1 MSKHIPVGVS
11 NRHIH
16 LSPLHVI
23 DLFGEG
29 FHLTE
34 LKPLTQPGQ
43 FAANETVTIRG
54 PKGEIRNV
62 RILGPVR
69 GDTQVEISKTDTY
82 ILGVPAPIRM
92 SGDIEG
98 TPGLTIVGP
107 KGEVTI
113 DKGVIIA
120 KRHIHFSPEDAS
132 TFGVVDKQK
141 VKIKSLGERS
151 LVFDEVIARVHPTY
165 ALDCH
170 IDTDEANASGIATG
184 DQVEL
189 ILD

>member
-1 MSKHIPVGVS
+1 MNRLIPVGVS

-16 LSPLHVI
+16 LSMEHLNA
-23 DLFGEG
+23 LFGDG
-29 FHLTE
+29 FQLTE
-34 LKPLTQPGQ
+34 LKPLSQPGQ
-43 FAANETVTIRG
+43 FAANEVVTIKG
-54 PKGEIRNV
+54 PKGELRNV

-82 ILGVPAPIRM
+82 VLGVYAPVRM

-98 TPGLTIVGP
+98 TPGLTVIGP

-120 KRHIHFSPEDAS
+120 KRHIHFSPEDALQY
-132 TFGVVDKQK
+132 GVVDKQK

-151 LVFDEVIARVHPTY
+151 LIFDEVIARVHPTF

-170 IDTDEANASGIATG
+170 IDTDEANAAGITSG
-184 DQVEL
+184 DRVEL

>member
-1 MSKHIPVGVS
+1 MSKFIPVGVS

-16 LSPLHVI
+16 LSPQHLT

-29 FHLTE
+29 FELTV
-34 LKPLTQPGQ
+34 LKPLSQPGQ
-43 FAANETVTIRG
+43 FAANETVVIRG
-54 PKGEIRNV
+54 PKGELRNV

-82 ILGVPAPIRM
+82 TLGVPAPVRM
-92 SGDIEG
+92 SGNIEN
-98 TPGLTIVGP
+98 TPGLTVIGP

-113 DKGVIIA
+113 SKGVIIA
-120 KRHIHFSPEDAS
+120 KRHIHFSPADAEMY
-132 TFGVVDKQK
+132 GVVDQQK
-141 VKIKSLGERS
+141 VKIKSSGERS
-151 LVFDEVIARVHPTY
+151 VIFDEVIARVHATY

-170 IDTDEANASGIATG
+170 IDMDEANAAGIASG

-189 ILD
+189 LLE